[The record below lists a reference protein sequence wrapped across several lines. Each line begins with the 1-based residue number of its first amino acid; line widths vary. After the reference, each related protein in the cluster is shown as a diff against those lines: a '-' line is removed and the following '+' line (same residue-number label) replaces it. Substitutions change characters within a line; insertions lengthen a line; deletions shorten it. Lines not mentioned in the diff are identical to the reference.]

1 MHNTIKGGP
10 QNRGIFYHKFNTVRI
25 GLFWRSFASKS
36 GKYLKKSP
44 IKTKKFTFGSE
55 MQLNVLIWI
64 LEIYAVFRK
73 CMTRFPLLCYNII
86 YILILD
92 VLDSPR
98 LPKLPNY
105 SKLDIFEIF
114 EETFK
119 PHLSCKSVDRLND
132 HFATFYWLL
141 TKFRIFFASNNV
153 GIAKIAQF

>member
-1 MHNTIKGGP
+1 MDHKTVEFLTISLTQLELGYFGDPLHLKAENT
-10 QNRGIFYHKFNTVRI
+10 
-25 GLFWRSFASKS
+25 W
-36 GKYLKKSP
+36 KKSP

-55 MQLNVLIWI
+55 MQSNVLIWI

-92 VLDSPR
+92 VSDSPR

-132 HFATFYWLL
+132 NFATFYWLL